1 MYSYI
6 KRFLDIL
13 LSLLALIVLSPVLL
27 VLALFI
33 RFTSPGPVF
42 FRQKRV
48 GKGKTHF
55 MIYKFRTMR
64 TDAPKDQP
72 THLLQN
78 PGAFITPVGR
88 FLRKYSLDELPQL
101 INILKGE
108 MAVVGPRP
116 ALWNQFD
123 LIAERDRY
131 GANDVRPGLTGWAQI
146 NGRDELPIDVKAR
159 LDGEYVRRMSFGFD
173 VRCVLGTVFSV
184 LRSEGVV
191 EGAQSQP
198 AEKTE
203 AGNLAAEPAP
213 CPRRTPAGRMNRAFL
228 TVDLE
233 EWYHL
238 DYLKGYRCRETGVRV
253 IPRIF
258 DFLDMLDEEGVKVTF
273 FCVGDIADE
282 NAGIL
287 REILRRGHAL
297 GCHGLDHELLTNK
310 TLEQFVDET
319 RQARGMIEAAAGKG
333 ISGYRASCFTMER
346 DKLDALRTLGFTYD
360 SSRIRF
366 AQHPLYRNLDLSG
379 FHSPDDLVY
388 QQGDFTEYEIP
399 TLDVFGYSIPISGG
413 GYLRLFPFWL
423 LRLLLG
429 LYARRHESFTIY
441 VHPFELTDMPLPLP
455 KGLGRATRFR
465 CLVGRRGNLKKL
477 RKVIRWLK
485 KRGARFITLEQ
496 DRRER
501 GLT

>member
-1 MYSYI
+1 MYIHI
-6 KRFLDIL
+6 KRVLDTL
-13 LSLLALIVLSPVLL
+13 LSLLALVVLSPLML
-27 VLALFI
+27 ILAAII
-33 RFTSPGPVF
+33 RFSSPGPVF

-48 GKGKTHF
+48 GINKTHF

-78 PGAFITPVGR
+78 PEAFITPVGR

-101 INILKGE
+101 FNILKGE

-123 LIAERDRY
+123 LIAERDKY
-131 GANDVRPGLTGWAQI
+131 GANDLRPGLTGWAQI

-159 LDGEYVRRMSFGFD
+159 LDGEYVRRMSLGFD
-173 VRCVLGTVFSV
+173 ARCIFGTVFSV

-191 EGAQSQP
+191 EGDPSAGASQTESGADKQGPP
-198 AEKTE
+198 A
-203 AGNLAAEPAP
+203 
-213 CPRRTPAGRMNRAFL
+213 CPRRTPRGRMKRAFL

-238 DYLKGYRCRETGVRV
+238 DYLKGYRCRESGVRV
-253 IPRIF
+253 VPRLF
-258 DFLDMLDEEGVKVTF
+258 DFLDMLDEEGVKATF
-273 FCVGDIADE
+273 FCVAEIAEE
-282 NAGIL
+282 NAGLL

-297 GCHGLDHELLTNK
+297 GCHGLDHELLTQK
-310 TLEQFVDET
+310 SVEQFVDET
-319 RQARGMIEAAAGKG
+319 RRAREMIERAAGQR
-333 ISGYRASCFTMER
+333 ITGYRASCFTMER
-346 DKLDALRTLGFTYD
+346 DKLEALRDLGFNYD

-366 AQHPLYRNLDLSG
+366 AQHPLYRDLDLTG
-379 FHSPDDLVY
+379 FDRAEDLVY
-388 QQGDFTEYEIP
+388 LRDGFAEFEIP
-399 TLDVFGYSIPISGG
+399 TLEVFGYSIPISGG
-413 GYLRLFPFWL
+413 GYMRLFPFWL

-429 LYARRHESFTIY
+429 LYARRHENFTIY
-441 VHPFELTDMPLPLP
+441 VHPFELTPLPLP
-455 KGLGRATRFR
+455 LPEELGRATRFR

-477 RKVIRWLK
+477 RKVVRWLK
-485 KRGARFITLEQ
+485 RRGARFVTLEA

-501 GLT
+501 GLP